1 VTTVQ
6 LERDEDEK
14 LIAAGLQEH
23 GLSARQITAG
33 LKYYRK
39 MLSRFD
45 KYKQAPTKAIMPIV
59 NNIRN
64 MERGYI
70 GKSIDDEMRAL

>member
-1 VTTVQ
+1 MTVVQ
-6 LERDEDEK
+6 LERSDDEK
-14 LIAAGLQEH
+14 VIAAGLHEH
-23 GLSARQITAG
+23 GLSERQILAG

-45 KYKQAPTKAIMPIV
+45 KYQLSPGKAIMPIV

-64 MERGYI
+64 MERGYLDKI
-70 GKSIDDEMRAL
+70 TELD

>member
-1 VTTVQ
+1 MTIVQ
-6 LERDEDEK
+6 LERSDAEK
-14 LIAAGLQEH
+14 IIAVGLH
-23 GLSARQITAG
+23 DNGLTERQIVAG

-45 KYKQAPTKAIMPIV
+45 KYKQSPGKAIMPIV

-64 MERGYI
+64 MERGYLDQI
-70 GKSIDDEMRAL
+70 TELD